1 MIRTNHSTLHIYT
14 LAGLPNTLLNRLQSV
29 LNAAARLI
37 HSARKHGHISPLLND
52 LHWLRVPQ
60 RIEFKLAV
68 LVYWCLCGTAPS
80 YMADELRRVSDMPAR
95 QRLRS
100 ASTAALDVPVTR
112 RSTIGD
118 RSPVAAARVWN
129 SLPAD
134 VTSAPSL
141 LVFRRL
147 LKTELCC
154 RSFPVN

>member
-1 MIRTNHSTLHIYT
+1 
-14 LAGLPNTLLNRLQSV
+14 V

-37 HSARKHGHISPLLND
+37 HSARKHDHISPLLND
-52 LHWLRVPQ
+52 LHRLRVPQ

-68 LVYWCLCGTAPS
+68 LVYRCFCGN
-80 YMADELRRVSDMPAR
+80 
-95 QRLRS
+95 
-100 ASTAALDVPVTR
+100 VPVMR

-118 RSPVAAARVWN
+118 RSFSVAAARIWN

-147 LKTELCC
+147 LKKELCR
-154 RSFPVN
+154 RSFPDN